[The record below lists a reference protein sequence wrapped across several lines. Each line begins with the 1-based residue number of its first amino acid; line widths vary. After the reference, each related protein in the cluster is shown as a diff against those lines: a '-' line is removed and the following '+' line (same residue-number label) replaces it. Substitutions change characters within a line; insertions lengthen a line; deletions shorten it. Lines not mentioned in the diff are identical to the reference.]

1 MISLM
6 SAEISMFTSP
16 VNPLIELKAKYVHFA
31 IQVRLQPNASLLT
44 FFAPRAIGDLYI
56 QNLD

>member
-1 MISLM
+1 
-6 SAEISMFTSP
+6 MFTSP